1 MKSEIAKI
9 AVIGGGIA
17 GSSIAHY
24 LARHQLDVTLFE
36 KKKTLVD
43 GPPMCHLHAGG
54 NLYREIS
61 DNQCVTL
68 LKESIELLRL
78 YPNAI
83 DFRPTVI
90 AVPLHD
96 KGEPHD
102 LDRRLKLLQQEYQ
115 QLIDFDKNNRLLGAP
130 EAYFKY
136 YDRATLEYFKTL
148 DDVSH
153 PKNLDEWMVPVAKT
167 LNLDTLKFP
176 LVMVQE
182 YGLNMFR
189 IAASVTLKLNR
200 HSHVHVKTET
210 EVTAIT
216 KDETKWHLIYTENNT
231 KNRETFDYLINAAGF
246 LSGTIDDMLQHPRER
261 HVEFK
266 AAYVTQW
273 KSERPYYPEII
284 FYGARG
290 TPQGMAQFTPY
301 PQGYFQLHGMTKE
314 ITLFEDGLVKS
325 TPYSAQPQLNQK
337 YINKIDK
344 NWIFSEAQKRSQSAI
359 DYLSHFI
366 PTFKNAVVAS
376 KPLYGAQQIPGDDET
391 LRASNVSFDGERYA
405 RCEIVK
411 ASSVLSMADAITKE
425 LIALGYV
432 QPHAYGMRDYPNH
445 SQEEEKSIKV
455 LAEKLCQERGYPV
468 ALAKRVVSGSL
479 L

>member
-1 MKSEIAKI
+1 MCDAPKI
-9 AVIGGGIA
+9 AVVGGGIA
-17 GSSIAHY
+17 GATIAHY
-24 LARHQLDVTLFE
+24 LGKRQLNVTLFE

-61 DNQCVTL
+61 DQQCVTL

-96 KGEPHD
+96 QGEPHD

-115 QLIDFDKNNRLLGAP
+115 QLIDIDANNALLGAP
-130 EAYFKY
+130 ENYFKY
-136 YDRATLEYFKTL
+136 YDRTTLEYYQTL
-148 DDVSH
+148 DNPSYAQSLDDWMIPVS
-153 PKNLDEWMVPVAKT
+153 KT
-167 LNLDTLKFP
+167 LNLETLKFP

-189 IAASVTLKLNR
+189 IAASVTLELSKYTNIQIR
-200 HSHVHVKTET
+200 TET
-210 EVTAIT
+210 EVKAIT
-216 KDETKWHLIYTENNT
+216 KNGAQWKVDAIEKTQATSDH
-231 KNRETFDYLINAAGF
+231 FDYLINAAGF
-246 LSGTIDDMLQHPRER
+246 LSGAIDDMLQHPRER

-273 KSERPYYPEII
+273 KSEAAFLPEII
-284 FYGARG
+284 FYGERG

-325 TPYSAQPQLNQK
+325 TLHSAQPQLNQK

-344 NWIFSEAQKRSQSAI
+344 SWVFSEAQKRSQSAI
-359 DYLSHFI
+359 NYLSHFI
-366 PTFKNAVVAS
+366 PSFKSAIIAS

-391 LRASNVSFDGERYA
+391 LRAANVSFEGDRYA

-425 LIALGYV
+425 IIGLGYLSSED
-432 QPHAYGMRDYPNH
+432 YGKRDYPKYTKKD
-445 SQEEEKSIKV
+445 EKGIKL
-455 LAEKLCQERGYPV
+455 LAESLCKERDYPS
-468 ALAKRVVSGSL
+468 ALAQRVISDSPK
-479 L
+479 